1 MLQRVFMS
9 ALFAAMLFNAPAFAI
24 THQEKLKTCEFGA
37 DDQKL
42 TGPARKTFMTKCM
55 ANEDKPAGKTASK
68 KPAQQPMQQP
78 MQQPAQQP
86 IQPPMQQQK

>member
-9 ALFAAMLFNAPAFAI
+9 GLFAAMLLNAPAFAI
-24 THQEKLKTCEFGA
+24 TPKEKMKTCEFGA
-37 DDQKL
+37 EDQKL
-42 TGPARKTFMTKCM
+42 TGAARKSFIAKCM

-68 KPAQQPMQQP
+68 KPP
-78 MQQPAQQP
+78 QQPAQQP

>member
-1 MLQRVFMS
+1 MLQRVLMP

-42 TGPARKTFMTKCM
+42 TGAARKTFMTKCM
-55 ANEDKPAGKTASK
+55 ANEDKPAAKTASK
-68 KPAQQPMQQP
+68 KPAAQPMQQP
-78 MQQPAQQP
+78 GQQP
-86 IQPPMQQQK
+86 IQPPAPQQK

>member
-1 MLQRVFMS
+1 MLQRVFMPG
-9 ALFAAMLFNAPAFAI
+9 LFAVMLFNTPTFAI
-24 THQEKLKTCEFGA
+24 THQEKMKTCEFGA
-37 DDQKL
+37 EDQKL
-42 TGPARKTFMTKCM
+42 TGAARKTFITKCM

-68 KPAQQPMQQP
+68 KPAQQPAQPP